1 MKKEMNLFEMEE
13 KMAKNFVNTILNEDK
28 ILANKIDSFTD
39 KDDFIK
45 NLIFEISWRYA
56 FDSTK
61 EEVKWFIE
69 LFTEV
74 HHN

>member
-1 MKKEMNLFEMEE
+1 MKKEMNLFESEE

-45 NLIFEISWRYA
+45 DLIMEISWRYA
-56 FDSTK
+56 SDSKK
-61 EEVKWFIE
+61 ENVKWFIE
-69 LFTEV
+69 LFTKV
-74 HHN
+74 HN

>member
-1 MKKEMNLFEMEE
+1 MKKEMNLFESEE

-45 NLIFEISWRYA
+45 DLIMEISWRYA
-56 FDSTK
+56 SDSKK
-61 EEVKWFIE
+61 ENVKWFIE
-69 LFTEV
+69 LFAKV
-74 HHN
+74 HK

>member
-1 MKKEMNLFEMEE
+1 MKKEMNLFENEE

-45 NLIFEISWRYA
+45 DLIMEISWRYA
-56 FDSTK
+56 SDSKK
-61 EEVKWFIE
+61 EDVKWFIE
-69 LFTEV
+69 LFTKV
-74 HHN
+74 HN

>member
-1 MKKEMNLFEMEE
+1 MKKEMNLFEIEE

-56 FDSTK
+56 SDSEK

-69 LFTEV
+69 LFAEV

>member
-1 MKKEMNLFEMEE
+1 MKKEMNLFESEE

-45 NLIFEISWRYA
+45 DLIMEISWRYA
-56 FDSTK
+56 SDSKK
-61 EEVKWFIE
+61 EDVKWFIE
-69 LFTEV
+69 LFTKV
-74 HHN
+74 HN